1 MMTLTELKRK
11 IEKAEYRVR
20 FSGTDSNSILEM
32 VINVDGA
39 GNDYPISESQYE
51 TIQEKFYNTFK
62 NGWNSEYEDE
72 EDFYND
78 MQKITEDME
87 DEDED

>member
-1 MMTLTELKRK
+1 MNLKALKRE

>member
-1 MMTLTELKRK
+1 MMTLTELKRE

-51 TIQEKFYNTFK
+51 TIQEKFYDTFK
-62 NGWNSEYEDE
+62 NGWTSEYEDE
-72 EDFYND
+72 EEFYND
-78 MQKITEDME
+78 MQKITEIME

>member
-1 MMTLTELKRK
+1 MNLNELKRE

-20 FSGTDSNSILEM
+20 FSGTDSNSTLEM

-51 TIQEKFYNTFK
+51 TIQEKFYDTFK
-62 NGWNSEYEDE
+62 NGWNGNYDDE
-72 EDFYND
+72 EEFYND
-78 MQKITEDME
+78 MKKITEIMD

>member
-1 MMTLTELKRK
+1 MMTLKELKRE

-20 FSGTDSNSILEM
+20 FSGTDSNSTLEM

-39 GNDYPISESQYE
+39 GNDFPIMESDDK
-51 TIQEKFYNTFK
+51 TIQETFFDTFK
-62 NGWNSEYEDE
+62 NGWTSEYEDE
-72 EDFYND
+72 EEFYND

-87 DEDED
+87 DENED

>member
-1 MMTLTELKRK
+1 MTLTELKRE

-20 FSGTDSNSILEM
+20 FSGTDSNSTLEM
-32 VINVDGA
+32 VINVDSA
-39 GNDYPISESQYE
+39 GNDYPIMESDDKS
-51 TIQEKFYNTFK
+51 IQEKFYDTFK

-78 MQKITEDME
+78 MQKITEVME

>member
-1 MMTLTELKRK
+1 MMTLKELQRE

-20 FSGTDSNSILEM
+20 FSGTDSNSTLDM

-39 GNDYPISESQYE
+39 GNDYPIMERDDQ
-51 TIQEKFYNTFK
+51 TIQERFYETFK
-62 NGWNSEYEDE
+62 NGWDGNYADE
-72 EDFYND
+72 EKFFCD
-78 MQKITEDME
+78 MQKITENME